1 MTPPQ
6 PPDLARW
13 YRLLDDAAERMRNPD
28 AHHQAVTAAAAELLA
43 RQVINH
49 DEHQDM
55 TDLADAALMHAREE
69 LATQLFELTAIYDVI
84 DPATADLTGTIVTG
98 TYLCSSGERPGS
110 RTSIEGMVRYNSAG
124 QLSMVTMSAQDLGP
138 IRGLTWTTPQG
149 RSLNLVKVA
158 QYHQGRHI
166 PYLWDPESC
175 RLALNQLHSLR
186 EEGHD
191 KACRE
196 LQQALAIA
204 PFALCPACRD
214 RFDLVDDCE
223 NCQGRGIVSRD
234 RHHWSPSQ

>member
-28 AHHQAVTAAAAELLA
+28 AHHQAITAAAAELLA

-84 DPATADLTGTIVTG
+84 DPATADLTGTVVTG
-98 TYLCSSGERPGS
+98 TYLCSSSE

-124 QLSMVTMSAQDLGP
+124 QLSMVTVSAQDLGP
-138 IRGLTWTTPQG
+138 IRGLTWTTRQG
-149 RSLNLVKVA
+149 RALSLVKVA
-158 QYHQGRHI
+158 EYHQGRRI

-175 RLALNQLHSLR
+175 RLALNRLHILR
-186 EEGHD
+186 EEGLDH
-191 KACRE
+191 ACWE
-196 LQQALAIA
+196 LQQALTIA
-204 PFALCPACRD
+204 PFGICPECCD
-214 RFDLVDDCE
+214 RFELCDDCLR
-223 NCQGRGIVSRD
+223 CGGAGIVPRGVSTERGK
-234 RHHWSPSQ
+234 Q